1 MSIRQTLELFQAVL
15 GKLLRDGEVHMGFSK
30 CIDIFCFMLSC
41 LTIFLD
47 GSLIKT
53 GGLVQHVVPGSC
65 LFSVMSQEIYEFLKV
80 MVLSADVDE

>member
-1 MSIRQTLELFQAVL
+1 
-15 GKLLRDGEVHMGFSK
+15 
-30 CIDIFCFMLSC
+30 MLSC

-47 GSLIKT
+47 VSLVKI
-53 GGLVQHVVPGSC
+53 GGLIQHVVPGSY